1 MFVNLRIY
9 IFSFCF
15 LEELQALVDLLDS
28 SMGDAENATSTKK
41 RAAGRELSR
50 DNPGLDDEE
59 DVSEQETGT
68 FKRASEEVLATRR
81 IVKVRRGPTASA
93 PSSNPFAGIRLVP
106 PTENSGNAA
115 EVKSD
120 MQATGE
126 KASSDEANGKDVSNE
141 ATQKDGD
148 NSDEPAECKIDT
160 SEVESVPNVQ
170 NVDQNSTFVSESA
183 ISKVD
188 DNLVAE
194 TNKIENEEPAGG
206 DKTGNEELVRDAEKE
221 AENDEC
227 VSGGK
232 NENEDSARGDKN
244 ESADPARG
252 DKNENEEPSKGN
264 EIKNKETGEQEKTEN
279 DEDKEDKEDKSE
291 AEPSKEAAPLSSF
304 QQLSSSQNAFT
315 GLAGTGFS
323 TSTFSFGNIPK
334 DGVGLSTSFGL
345 SNNGSSALFGTSGS
359 SIVSKSEKSGFP
371 SMQEV
376 AVETGE
382 ENEKVVFNADS
393 ILFEF
398 IDGSWKERG
407 KGELKVNVPTS
418 GTGRARILM
427 RARGN
432 YRLILNA
439 SLYPD
444 MKLTNMD
451 KRGITFACMNS
462 TSEGK
467 EGLST
472 FGVKFKDVSIVEEFR
487 AAVTEHKDK
496 ASSTV
501 LKTPENSP

>member
-1 MFVNLRIY
+1 
-9 IFSFCF
+9 
-15 LEELQALVDLLDS
+15 
-28 SMGDAENATSTKK
+28 MGDAENATSTKK

-59 DVSEQETGT
+59 DVSEQEAGT

-81 IVKVRRGPTASA
+81 IVKVRRGQTASA

-106 PTENSGNAA
+106 PTENNGSAS

-120 MQATGE
+120 AQAAGE
-126 KASSDEANGKDVSNE
+126 KTGSNEAKQKDVSHE
-141 ATQKDGD
+141 KFQKDGH
-148 NSDEPAECKIDT
+148 SDEPAECKLDT
-160 SEVESVPNVQ
+160 SEAESVPNVQ
-170 NVDQNSTFVSESA
+170 NVDQNSTVASESA
-183 ISKVD
+183 ISELD
-188 DNLVAE
+188 DKQVTE
-194 TNKIENEEPAGG
+194 RNKIENEVPAGE
-206 DKTGNEELVRDAEKE
+206 DKNGNEELVRDEK

-232 NENEDSARGDKN
+232 NDNGDPAKGEKNENED
-244 ESADPARG
+244 PAR
-252 DKNENEEPSKGN
+252 DAKNENEEPIEGN
-264 EIKNKETGEQEKTEN
+264 EIQNKETGDQEKIEN
-279 DEDKEDKEDKSE
+279 EENKENKENGSE
-291 AEPSKEAAPLSSF
+291 TDPSKKAGPLSSF

-315 GLAGTGFS
+315 GLAGTGLP

-334 DGVGLSTSFGL
+334 DGVGLTASFGL
-345 SNNGSSALFGTSGS
+345 STNGSSALFGTSGS

-393 ILFEF
+393 IMFEF

-462 TSEGK
+462 ASEGK
-467 EGLST
+467 DGLST
-472 FGVKFKDVSIVEEFR
+472 YGLKFRDVSIVEEFR
-487 AAVTEHKDK
+487 AAITEHKGK
-496 ASSTV
+496 ASTV

>member
-1 MFVNLRIY
+1 
-9 IFSFCF
+9 
-15 LEELQALVDLLDS
+15 
-28 SMGDAENATSTKK
+28 MGDAENATSTKK

-59 DVSEQETGT
+59 DISEQETGT
-68 FKRASEEVLATRR
+68 FKRASDEVLATRR
-81 IVKVRRGPTASA
+81 IVKVRRGQTASA

-106 PTENSGNAA
+106 PTENSGSAS

-120 MQATGE
+120 AQAVGE
-126 KASSDEANGKDVSNE
+126 KTGSDEANGKDVSHGE
-141 ATQKDGD
+141 TKKDGD
-148 NSDEPAECKIDT
+148 HNDEPAERKIDT
-160 SEVESVPNVQ
+160 SEAESVPNVQ
-170 NVDQNSTFVSESA
+170 NVDQNSTVVSESA
-183 ISKVD
+183 IPKVD
-188 DNLVAE
+188 DILVAE
-194 TNKIENEEPAGG
+194 SNKIENEELAGE
-206 DKTGNEELVRDAEKE
+206 DKTKNEELVRDDK

-232 NENEDSARGDKN
+232 NENED
-244 ESADPARG
+244 PARG
-252 DKNENEEPSKGN
+252 DKNENEDPARSDKNENEEPSEGN
-264 EIKNKETGEQEKTEN
+264 EIQNKETGDQEKTEN
-279 DEDKEDKEDKSE
+279 EETKEDGSE
-291 AEPSKEAAPLSSF
+291 AEPGKEAAPLSSF

-334 DGVGLSTSFGL
+334 DGVGLTASFGL
-345 SNNGSSALFGTSGS
+345 SNNGSSALFGSSGS

-382 ENEKVVFNADS
+382 ENERVVFNADS

-418 GTGRARILM
+418 GTGRPRILM

-451 KRGITFACMNS
+451 KKGITFACVNS

-467 EGLST
+467 DGLST
-472 FGVKFKDVSIVEEFR
+472 FALKFKDASIVEEFR
-487 AAVTEHKDK
+487 AAVTEHKGK
-496 ASSTV
+496 ASTV